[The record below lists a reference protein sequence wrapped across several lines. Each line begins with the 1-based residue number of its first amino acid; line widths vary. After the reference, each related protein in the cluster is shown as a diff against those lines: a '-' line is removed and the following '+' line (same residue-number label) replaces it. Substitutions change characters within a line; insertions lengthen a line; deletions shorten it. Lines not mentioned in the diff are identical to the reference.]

1 MAEAPP
7 PVAPRPQVSQGY
19 QANPLASEQQQMGA
33 YDDDPPPPPMPA
45 GGPAAIDRVQQFDN
59 EGGNEGGELMRTQ
72 QDGIEYVKR
81 RDFEARFD
89 DPSNIEPTESHKG
102 AGFIFLVFTFI
113 IVIAMAV
120 SIEIVNGG
128 NIWGLGEELGLGHL
142 FPLEFQA
149 PQYIP
154 PRTCGDKN
162 GDHVPDDTL
171 MNCNSTM
178 LVAAGLP
185 ESDTWAVVS
194 PRAETECEPKGEKC
208 QPEVCCVDLGP
219 NCEDDP
225 PAGSTY
231 NTAWALGDGGCAQG
245 EGCGETRL
253 PDTQTAAECL
263 AAVKAANDAATPTIF
278 VSADN
283 SWPPAG
289 IPQGVS
295 ANGVTWGR
303 GTPEDPNRIQLA
315 LVENDINHGTYKQCY
330 AEFRMTEAV
339 PMTYVASRMMDMT
352 DQWQTCRIA
361 L

>member
-1 MAEAPP
+1 
-7 PVAPRPQVSQGY
+7 
-19 QANPLASEQQQMGA
+19 
-33 YDDDPPPPPMPA
+33 MPA

-225 PAGSTY
+225 VAGSTY

-303 GTPEDPNRIQLA
+303 GTPEVHTKTPPRTHERSTQTDGHRSLFNGGRPPAFACSALA
-315 LVENDINHGTYKQCY
+315 RACLQHRGLKC
-330 AEFRMTEAV
+330 AGAV
-339 PMTYVASRMMDMT
+339 PPPPLLLPLLRTRTGYSSR
-352 DQWQTCRIA
+352 W
-361 L
+361 